1 MSLYS
6 PKIIFASFL
15 ILVAFTSSSFA
26 TTELPEPVEKALLA
40 LETAQSSVPRFSFDR
55 QTYKKGIKTE
65 FKVFD
70 PKLPETDRWQVVF
83 PSAEENHSQHTKLQ
97 EKYAKWDGNS
107 DKALMIPDLRKRM
120 QGGAELIRTEEGLE
134 TYSFDIADEYI
145 LEGGGRKSDIRQHIK
160 GEITIDPLTSNI
172 RQIRY
177 YAPKKF
183 KPISIVSLSQYEIVQ
198 HVAPAWEGG
207 PIVRIYET
215 SKVRGSALIKKIR
228 VDEIMIN
235 ENFKPIPME

>member
-6 PKIIFASFL
+6 SKIVLAGFLTLLFFASPSL
-15 ILVAFTSSSFA
+15 ATSN
-26 TTELPEPVEKALLA
+26 LPESVEKALVA
-40 LETAQSSVPRFSFDR
+40 LEAAQSSAVRFSFDR
-55 QTYKKGIKTE
+55 QTYKKGVKSE
-65 FKVFD
+65 VKAFD
-70 PKLPETDRWQVVF
+70 PKSPAYGGWQVVF
-83 PSAEENHSQHTKLQ
+83 PSAAENHKEHNKLQ
-97 EKYAKWDGNS
+97 KKYAEWDGNS
-107 DKALMIPDLRKRM
+107 DKTVMIPNLRKRM
-120 QGGAELIRTEEGLE
+120 QGGADLVRTEESLE
-134 TYSFDIADEYI
+134 IYSFDISDEYI

-198 HVAPAWEGG
+198 HVGPAWEGG
-207 PIVRIYET
+207 PIVRLYEA
-215 SKVRGSALIKKIR
+215 SKVKGSALIKKIS

-235 ENFKPIPME
+235 ENFKPVD